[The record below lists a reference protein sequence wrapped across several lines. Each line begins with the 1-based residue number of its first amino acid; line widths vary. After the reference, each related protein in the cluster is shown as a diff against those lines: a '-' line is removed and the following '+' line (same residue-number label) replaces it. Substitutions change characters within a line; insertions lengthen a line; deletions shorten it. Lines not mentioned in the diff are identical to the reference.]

1 MAFTVMASPA
11 NAVTGGQTAAPGQF
25 PYTLALLN
33 NGTYVCGATL
43 IGPSKAITAAHCVDG
58 LFAGQLTVRAN
69 SLQPTSGGQT
79 QRLSQVVIHP
89 SYSSFDLGD
98 DIAVL
103 RLAGP
108 LPAVD
113 VPALLPPQGPPPSGR
128 AFVVGY
134 GANNPGGTF
143 PNPRSKVSVQLI
155 SNPTCQEAYGSE
167 VTDGMVCGGAAGKGA
182 CTGDDGGPVAGPL
195 GLTVLGIISW
205 GATATPG
212 SQSCGSP
219 GQPDV
224 YTNVSSYTN
233 WINNV

>member
-1 MAFTVMASPA
+1 MASPA
-11 NAVTGGQTAAPGQF
+11 NAVVGGQAAAAGQF
-25 PYTLALLN
+25 PYTLTLLN
-33 NGTYVCGATL
+33 NGTYLCGATL

-58 LFAGQLTVRAN
+58 VPAGRLTVRAD

-79 QRLSQVVIHP
+79 ERLAQVIIHP
-89 SYSSFDLGD
+89 EYSSLDLAN

-103 RLAGP
+103 RLAGD
-108 LPAVD
+108 LPAVN
-113 VPALLPPQGPPPSGR
+113 VPALLPPQGPPPSGN

-134 GANNPGGTF
+134 GANNPGATF

-155 SNPTCQEAYGSE
+155 SNHTCQDAYGSD
-167 VTDGMVCGGAAGKGA
+167 VTDGMVCGGTAGQGA
-182 CTGDDGGPVAGPL
+182 CAGDDGGPVAGPL
-195 GLTVLGIISW
+195 GRTVLGIISW
-205 GATATPG
+205 GAKPTPG
-212 SQSCGSP
+212 SQSCGGP